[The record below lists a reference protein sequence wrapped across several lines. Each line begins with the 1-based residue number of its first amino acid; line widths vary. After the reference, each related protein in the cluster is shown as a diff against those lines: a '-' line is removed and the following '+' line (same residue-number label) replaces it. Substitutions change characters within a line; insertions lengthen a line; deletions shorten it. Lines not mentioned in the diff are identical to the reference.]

1 MLELLHIIAVRRAL
15 NIFHYILYPVS
26 KTAGPARSLG
36 ECLFGVWKRPLSM
49 SAAPTNSSTRVV
61 QKVKTICAYEPPP
74 PRVRS
79 TENQR
84 KQAKTP
90 RGSCAQKKLKALLP
104 QRSVRIRLGKAWVQG
119 CTYNNMNQNK
129 ATRKYNNNKNK
140 NTSNE
145 QDNKRK

>member
-1 MLELLHIIAVRRAL
+1 MA
-15 NIFHYILYPVS
+15 
-26 KTAGPARSLG
+26 PASIVFPDP
-36 ECLFGVWKRPLSM
+36 LFLV
-49 SAAPTNSSTRVV
+49 T
-61 QKVKTICAYEPPP
+61 P

-84 KQAKTP
+84 KQANTP
-90 RGSCAQKKLKALLP
+90 WGSCTRKKLKALLP

-119 CTYNNMNQNK
+119 GMCNNMNQYK

-140 NTSNE
+140 NASNE